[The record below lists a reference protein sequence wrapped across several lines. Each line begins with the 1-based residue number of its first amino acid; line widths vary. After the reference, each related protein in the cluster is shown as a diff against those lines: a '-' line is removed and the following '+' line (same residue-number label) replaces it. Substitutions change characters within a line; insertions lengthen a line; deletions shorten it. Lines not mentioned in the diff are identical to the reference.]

1 MADAPNRKRGL
12 VVLIVIGWLITLLLV
27 TLGLQTARRW
37 ALAELGTASAKADWQ
52 QFKQAVAEEGRRTPK
67 SDEPPTLILLRDR
80 FAGVLG
86 STLVLATSLYAFLAL
101 VLVGMWRGAAARPI
115 GKENLDREPTFGK
128 IVRKQR

>member
-1 MADAPNRKRGL
+1 MVAGSNGKRGTLLL
-12 VVLIVIGWLITLLLV
+12 VAVGWLVTMLLV
-27 TLGLQTARRW
+27 TLGLQIARRW

-52 QFKQAVAEEGRRTPK
+52 QYKQAVAEEGRRTPK

-128 IVRKQR
+128 NVRKQR